1 MAPTRAMPPLDRTLQ
16 PFHLVDGEGG
26 RVALTALLESG
37 PVVLAALDEGP
48 SPDPRAPML
57 RDVAQGAGELGARL
71 VVISPGDC
79 PAGRDLQGEQLA
91 TWLTDAGAAFT
102 VLDLVEHRRLGRTRR
117 RSGVFVIDHDGVL
130 RFAFASDTAEE
141 WIPASVVLSR
151 LRRLAARASAPSAP
165 APASPAAPGA
175 ADLDERPAVE
185 VRMDELVREVGRRLG
200 LEAEPLRS
208 LGTACRFRDLGM
220 TTVPN
225 AIVAKDGP
233 LTADEW
239 EVVRQHPER
248 SAQMLGSGPSLD
260 DVRAIVRASHEHLD
274 GSGYP
279 HGLAGDAIPL
289 GSRILLAAE
298 SYLAMSQERPY
309 REVLGIGDPLSE
321 LEAYAGRLYDP
332 AVVDAIAAVVGATHP
347 AAA

>member
-1 MAPTRAMPPLDRTLQ
+1 
-16 PFHLVDGEGG
+16 
-26 RVALTALLESG
+26 
-37 PVVLAALDEGP
+37 
-48 SPDPRAPML
+48 
-57 RDVAQGAGELGARL
+57 
-71 VVISPGDC
+71 
-79 PAGRDLQGEQLA
+79 
-91 TWLTDAGAAFT
+91 
-102 VLDLVEHRRLGRTRR
+102 
-117 RSGVFVIDHDGVL
+117 VIDHDGVL

-165 APASPAAPGA
+165 APASPAAPA
-175 ADLDERPAVE
+175 PADLDERPAVE

-279 HGLAGDAIPL
+279 NGLAGDAIPL